1 MGGGLEDRW
10 QVCYHF
16 AMQVTIDK
24 LGRILVPK
32 SLRDKYHLTAGTLLD
47 LEADTKGVQF
57 SLFLPKSTLVEKC
70 GILVHQGSQVLDI
83 DVTALINQ
91 ERENR
96 NLAALDNGS

>member
-1 MGGGLEDRW
+1 
-10 QVCYHF
+10 
-16 AMQVTIDK
+16 MQVTIDR

-32 SLRDKYHLTAGTLLD
+32 SLRDRYHLTAGTLLD

-57 SLFLPKSTLVEKC
+57 SLRLPKSTLVEKD
-70 GILVHQGSQVLDI
+70 GILVLQGGPVIGL

-96 NLAALDNGS
+96 NLATLEGGS

>member
-1 MGGGLEDRW
+1 M
-10 QVCYHF
+10 H
-16 AMQVTIDK
+16 VTIDK

-32 SLRDKYHLTAGTLLD
+32 SLRDRYHLTAGTLLD
-47 LEADTKGVQF
+47 LEADTRGVQF
-57 SLFLPKSTLVEKC
+57 SLRLPKSTLVEKD
-70 GILVHQGSQVLDI
+70 GILVLQGGPVIVL